1 MTKETSFQETNGR
14 GEKNSMSDISDV
26 ASSAMAMSLSN
37 LQQKIEMTM
46 LRKNALA
53 DQEVAD
59 MILENAKRV
68 QELSE
73 KSSSTIDL
81 FV

>member
-1 MTKETSFQETNGR
+1 
-14 GEKNSMSDISDV
+14 MSDISDA

-53 DQEVAD
+53 DREVAD

>member
-1 MTKETSFQETNGR
+1 MEG
-14 GEKNSMSDISDV
+14 GEKFLMSDISDA
-26 ASSAMAMSLSN
+26 ASLAMAMSLSN

-53 DQEVAD
+53 DREVAD

-73 KSSSTIDL
+73 KPSSTIDL
-81 FV
+81 YV

>member
-1 MTKETSFQETNGR
+1 
-14 GEKNSMSDISDV
+14 MSDISDV